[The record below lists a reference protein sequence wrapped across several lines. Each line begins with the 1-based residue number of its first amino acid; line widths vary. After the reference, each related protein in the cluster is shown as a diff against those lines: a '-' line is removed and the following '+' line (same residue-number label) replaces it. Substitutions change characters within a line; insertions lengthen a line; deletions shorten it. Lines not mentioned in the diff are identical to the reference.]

1 MTGFGDYLNMREIAE
16 SCKKQETQKEKFQER
31 FKKEIEGQ
39 KLKALEK
46 NGKVS

>member
-16 SCKKQETQKEKFQER
+16 SCKKQETQKENFQER
-31 FKKEIEGQ
+31 FKEIEGQ

>member
-1 MTGFGDYLNMREIAE
+1 MREIAE

-31 FKKEIEGQ
+31 FKEIEEQ